1 MKKITTIIWDLDGTL
16 LNTLEDLTD
25 SVNYMLSIHNFPLR
39 TIEEIRSFVGNGL
52 AKLTER
58 ALPDTVTPEEYETC
72 LSEFKAYYKIH
83 MQDKTGPYEG
93 ILDVLKTFQDKGYR
107 MAVVSNKADA
117 AVKELIPIYF
127 GDLLPI
133 AIGDMDG
140 REKKPA
146 PDSVYEAMNQ
156 LGVTKEECIYIGDS
170 DVDVNTAKNSG
181 IPGIGVLWGFRTK
194 KQLEAVGATMFAE
207 KPEDLIALLE
217 CM

>member
-25 SVNYMLSIHNFPLR
+25 SVNYMLSIHNYPQR
-39 TIEEIRSFVGNGL
+39 SIEEIRSFVGNGL

-58 ALPDTVTPEEYETC
+58 ALPDTVTPEEYNTC
-72 LSEFKAYYKIH
+72 LSEFKAYYKMH

-93 ILDVLKTFQDKGYR
+93 ILDVLKTLQTKGYH

-127 GDLLPI
+127 GDLLPV
-133 AIGDMDG
+133 AIGDMEG

-146 PDSVYEAMNQ
+146 PDSVYEAMKQ

-181 IPGIGVLWGFRTK
+181 IPGIAVLWGFRTK
-194 KQLEAVGATMFAE
+194 EQLEAAGATMFAE
-207 KPEDLIALLE
+207 TPEDLIALLE
-217 CM
+217 NK

>member
-25 SVNYMLSIHNFPLR
+25 SVNYMLSIHNYPQR
-39 TIEEIRSFVGNGL
+39 SIEEIRSFVGNGL

-58 ALPDTVTPEEYETC
+58 ALPDTVTPEEYNTC
-72 LSEFKAYYKIH
+72 LSEFKAYYKMH

-93 ILDVLKTFQDKGYR
+93 ILDVLKTLQTKGYH

-127 GDLLPI
+127 GDLLPV
-133 AIGDMDG
+133 AIGDMEG

-146 PDSVYEAMNQ
+146 PDSVYEAMKQ

-181 IPGIGVLWGFRTK
+181 IPGIAVLWGFRTK
-194 KQLEAVGATMFAE
+194 EQLEAVGATTFAK

>member
-25 SVNYMLSIHNFPLR
+25 SVNYMLSIHNYPQR
-39 TIEEIRSFVGNGL
+39 TIDEIRSFVGNGL

-72 LSEFKAYYKIH
+72 LAEFKAYYKIH

-93 ILDVLKTFQDKGYR
+93 ILEVLKALKEKGYR

-127 GDLLPI
+127 GDLLPV

-146 PDSVYEAMNQ
+146 PDSVYEAMRQ
-156 LGVTKEECIYIGDS
+156 LGVTKEECVYIGDS
-170 DVDVNTAKNSG
+170 DVDVNTAKNSD
-181 IPGIGVLWGFRTK
+181 IPGIAVLWGFRTK
-194 KQLEAVGATMFAE
+194 EQLAAVGATTFAE
-207 KPEDLIALLE
+207 KPEELIALLE
-217 CM
+217 NM

>member
-25 SVNYMLSIHNFPLR
+25 SVNYMLASHNYPLR
-39 TIEEIRSFVGNGL
+39 TIDEIRSFVGNGL

-58 ALPDTVTPEEYETC
+58 ALPDTVTAEEYQTC

-83 MQDKTGPYEG
+83 MQDKTAPYNG
-93 ILDVLKTFQDKGYR
+93 VLDVLKTFRDKGYR

-127 GDLLPI
+127 SDLLPI
-133 AIGDMDG
+133 AIGDMEG

-146 PDSVYEAMNQ
+146 PDSVYEAMKQ
-156 LGVTKEECIYIGDS
+156 LGVSKEECIYIGDS
-170 DVDVNTAKNSG
+170 DVDVNTAKNVD
-181 IPGIGVLWGFRTK
+181 IPSIAVLWGFRTRE
-194 KQLEAVGATMFAE
+194 QLEQAGAVTFAE
-207 KPEDLIALLE
+207 KPSDLIALLDSF
-217 CM
+217 

>member
-1 MKKITTIIWDLDGTL
+1 MKRITTIIWDLDGTL

-25 SVNYMLSIHNFPLR
+25 SVNYMLSIHNYPQR
-39 TIEEIRSFVGNGL
+39 SIEEIRSFVGNGL

-58 ALPDTVTPEEYETC
+58 ALPDTVTPEEYNTC
-72 LSEFKAYYKIH
+72 LSEFKAYYKMH

-93 ILDVLKTFQDKGYR
+93 ILDVLKTLQTKGYH

-127 GDLLPI
+127 GDLLPV
-133 AIGDMDG
+133 AIGDMEG

-146 PDSVYEAMNQ
+146 PDSVYEAMKQ

-181 IPGIGVLWGFRTK
+181 IPGIAVLWGFRTK
-194 KQLEAVGATMFAE
+194 EQLEAVGATTFAK

>member
-1 MKKITTIIWDLDGTL
+1 MKRITTIIWDLDGTL

-25 SVNYMLSIHNFPLR
+25 SVNYMLSIHNYPQR
-39 TIEEIRSFVGNGL
+39 SIEEIRSFVGNGL

-58 ALPDTVTPEEYETC
+58 ALPDTVTPEEYNTC
-72 LSEFKAYYKIH
+72 LSEFKAYYKMH

-93 ILDVLKTFQDKGYR
+93 ILDVLKTLQTKGYH

-127 GDLLPI
+127 GDLLPV
-133 AIGDMDG
+133 AIGDMEG

-146 PDSVYEAMNQ
+146 PDSVYEAMKQ

-181 IPGIGVLWGFRTK
+181 IPGIAVLWGFRTK
-194 KQLEAVGATMFAE
+194 EQLEAVGATMFAE
-207 KPEDLIALLE
+207 TPEDLIALLE
-217 CM
+217 NK

>member
-25 SVNYMLSIHNFPLR
+25 SVNYMLSIHNYPQR
-39 TIEEIRSFVGNGL
+39 SIEEIRSFVGNGL

-58 ALPDTVTPEEYETC
+58 ALPDTVTPEEYNTC
-72 LSEFKAYYKIH
+72 LSEFKAYYKMH

-93 ILDVLKTFQDKGYR
+93 ILDVLKTLQTKGYH

-127 GDLLPI
+127 GDLLPV
-133 AIGDMDG
+133 AIGDMEG

-146 PDSVYEAMNQ
+146 PDSVYEAMKQ

-181 IPGIGVLWGFRTK
+181 IPGIAVLWGFRTK
-194 KQLEAVGATMFAE
+194 EQLEAVGATTFAE
-207 KPEDLIALLE
+207 TPEDLIALLE
-217 CM
+217 NK

>member
-1 MKKITTIIWDLDGTL
+1 MKNITTIIWDLDGTL

-25 SVNYMLSIHNFPLR
+25 SVNHMLSIHNYPLR

-52 AKLTER
+52 AKLTEQ
-58 ALPDTVTPEEYETC
+58 ALPDSVTEEEYEAC
-72 LSEFKAYYKIH
+72 LSEFKAYYKLH
-83 MQDKTGPYEG
+83 MQDKTAPYEG
-93 ILDVLKTFQDKGYR
+93 VLDVLKSLHDKGYH

-146 PDSVYEAMNQ
+146 PDSVYEAMRQ

-170 DVDVNTAKNSG
+170 DVDVNTARNAG
-181 IPGIGVLWGFRTK
+181 IPGISVLWGFRTK
-194 KQLEAVGATMFAE
+194 EQLEAVGATTFAE
-207 KPEDLIALLE
+207 KPDELIALLE
-217 CM
+217 GM

>member
-25 SVNYMLSIHNFPLR
+25 SVNYMLSIHNYPQR
-39 TIEEIRSFVGNGL
+39 SIEEIRSFVGNGL

-58 ALPDTVTPEEYETC
+58 ALPDTVTPEEYDTC
-72 LSEFKAYYKIH
+72 LSEFKAYYKMH

-93 ILDVLKTFQDKGYR
+93 ILDVLKTLQTKGYH

-127 GDLLPI
+127 GDLLPV
-133 AIGDMDG
+133 AIGDMEG

-146 PDSVYEAMNQ
+146 PDSVYEAMKQ

-181 IPGIGVLWGFRTK
+181 IPGIAVLWGFRTK
-194 KQLEAVGATMFAE
+194 EQLEAVGATTFAK

>member
-25 SVNYMLSIHNFPLR
+25 SVNYMLSIHNYPQR
-39 TIEEIRSFVGNGL
+39 SIEEIRSFVGNGL

-58 ALPDTVTPEEYETC
+58 ALPDTVTPEEYNTC
-72 LSEFKAYYKIH
+72 LSEFKAYYKMH

-93 ILDVLKTFQDKGYR
+93 ILDVLKTLQTKGYH

-127 GDLLPI
+127 GDLLPV
-133 AIGDMDG
+133 AIGDMEG

-146 PDSVYEAMNQ
+146 PDSVYEAMKQ

-181 IPGIGVLWGFRTK
+181 IPGIAVLWGFRTK
-194 KQLEAVGATMFAE
+194 EQLEAVGATTFAE

-217 CM
+217 NK

>member
-1 MKKITTIIWDLDGTL
+1 MKRITTIIWDLDGTL

-25 SVNYMLSIHNFPLR
+25 SVNYMLSIHNYPQR
-39 TIEEIRSFVGNGL
+39 SIEEIRSFVGNGL

-58 ALPDTVTPEEYETC
+58 ALPDTVTPEEYNTC
-72 LSEFKAYYKIH
+72 LSEFKAYYKMH

-93 ILDVLKTFQDKGYR
+93 ILDVLKTLQTKGYH

-127 GDLLPI
+127 GDLLPV
-133 AIGDMDG
+133 AIGDMEG

-146 PDSVYEAMNQ
+146 PDSVYEAMKQ

-181 IPGIGVLWGFRTK
+181 IPGIAVLWGFRTK
-194 KQLEAVGATMFAE
+194 EQLEAVGATTFAE

-217 CM
+217 NK

>member
-25 SVNYMLSIHNFPLR
+25 SVNYMLSIHNYPQR
-39 TIEEIRSFVGNGL
+39 SIEEIRSFVGNGL

-58 ALPDTVTPEEYETC
+58 ALPDIVTPEEYNTC
-72 LSEFKAYYKIH
+72 LSEFKAYYKMH

-93 ILDVLKTFQDKGYR
+93 ILDVLKTLQTKGYH

-127 GDLLPI
+127 GDLLPV
-133 AIGDMDG
+133 AIGDMEG

-146 PDSVYEAMNQ
+146 PDSVYEAMKQ

-181 IPGIGVLWGFRTK
+181 IPGIAVLWGFRTK
-194 KQLEAVGATMFAE
+194 EQLEAVGATTFAK

>member
-1 MKKITTIIWDLDGTL
+1 MKRITTIIWDLDGTL

-25 SVNYMLSIHNFPLR
+25 SVNYMLSIHNYPQR
-39 TIEEIRSFVGNGL
+39 SIEEIRSFVGNGL

-58 ALPDTVTPEEYETC
+58 ALPDTVTPEEYNTC
-72 LSEFKAYYKIH
+72 LSEFKAYYKMH

-93 ILDVLKTFQDKGYR
+93 ILDVLKTLQTKGYH

-127 GDLLPI
+127 GDLLPV
-133 AIGDMDG
+133 AIGDMEG

-146 PDSVYEAMNQ
+146 PDSVYEAMKQ

-181 IPGIGVLWGFRTK
+181 IPGIAVLWGFRTK
-194 KQLEAVGATMFAE
+194 EQLEAVGATTFAE
-207 KPEDLIALLE
+207 TPEDLIALLE
-217 CM
+217 NK

>member
-25 SVNYMLSIHNFPLR
+25 SVNYMLSIHNYPQR
-39 TIEEIRSFVGNGL
+39 SIEEIRSFVGNGL

-58 ALPDTVTPEEYETC
+58 ALPVTVTPEEYNTC
-72 LSEFKAYYKIH
+72 LSEFKAYYKMH

-93 ILDVLKTFQDKGYR
+93 ILDVLKTLQTKGYH

-127 GDLLPI
+127 GDLLPV
-133 AIGDMDG
+133 AIGDMEG

-146 PDSVYEAMNQ
+146 PDSVYEAMKQ

-181 IPGIGVLWGFRTK
+181 IPGIAVLWGFRTK
-194 KQLEAVGATMFAE
+194 EQLEAVGATMFAE
-207 KPEDLIALLE
+207 TPEDLIALLE
-217 CM
+217 NK

>member
-25 SVNYMLSIHNFPLR
+25 SVNHMLSIHNYPLR
-39 TIEEIRSFVGNGL
+39 TIGEIRSFVGNGL

-58 ALPDTVTPEEYETC
+58 SLPDSVTTEEYETC
-72 LSEFKAYYKIH
+72 LSEFKAYYKLH
-83 MQDKTGPYEG
+83 MQDKTGPYDG
-93 ILDVLKTFQDKGYR
+93 VLDVLKALHDKGYR

-133 AIGDMDG
+133 AIGDMEG

-146 PDSVYEAMNQ
+146 PDSVYEAMRQ

-170 DVDVNTAKNSG
+170 DVDVNTARNSG
-181 IPGIGVLWGFRTK
+181 IPGIAVLWGFRTK
-194 KQLEAVGATMFAE
+194 EQLEAVGATTFAE
-207 KPEDLIALLE
+207 KPEELITLLE
-217 CM
+217 QM

>member
-25 SVNYMLSIHNFPLR
+25 SVNYMLSIHNYPQR
-39 TIEEIRSFVGNGL
+39 SIEEIRSFVGNGL

-58 ALPDTVTPEEYETC
+58 ALPDTVTPEEYNTC
-72 LSEFKAYYKIH
+72 LSEFKAYYKMH

-93 ILDVLKTFQDKGYR
+93 ILDVLKTLQTKGYH

-127 GDLLPI
+127 GDLLPV
-133 AIGDMDG
+133 AIGDMEG

-146 PDSVYEAMNQ
+146 PDSVYEAMKQ

-181 IPGIGVLWGFRTK
+181 IPGIAVLWGFRTK
-194 KQLEAVGATMFAE
+194 EQLEAVGATMFAE
-207 KPEDLIALLE
+207 TPEDLIALLE
-217 CM
+217 NK

>member
-1 MKKITTIIWDLDGTL
+1 MKNITTIIWDLDGTL

-25 SVNYMLSIHNFPLR
+25 SVNHMLSIHNYPLR

-58 ALPDTVTPEEYETC
+58 ALPDSVTTEEYEAC
-72 LSEFKAYYKIH
+72 LSEFKAYYKLH

-93 ILDVLKTFQDKGYR
+93 VLDVLKTLHDKGYR

-133 AIGDMDG
+133 AIGDMEG
-140 REKKPA
+140 RKKKPA
-146 PDSVYEAMNQ
+146 PDSVYEAIRQ

-170 DVDVNTAKNSG
+170 DVDVNTARNAG
-181 IPGIGVLWGFRTK
+181 LPGIAVLWGFRTK
-194 KQLEAVGATMFAE
+194 EQLAAAGATTFAE
-207 KPEDLIALLE
+207 KPEDLIALL
-217 CM
+217 

>member
-25 SVNYMLSIHNFPLR
+25 SVNHMLSIHNYPLR
-39 TIEEIRSFVGNGL
+39 TIGEIRSFVGNGL

-58 ALPDTVTPEEYETC
+58 SLPDSVTTEEYETC
-72 LSEFKAYYKIH
+72 LSEFKAYYKLH
-83 MQDKTGPYEG
+83 MQDKTGPYDG
-93 ILDVLKTFQDKGYR
+93 VLDVLKALHDKGYH

-133 AIGDMDG
+133 AIGDMEG

-146 PDSVYEAMNQ
+146 PDSVYEAMRQ

-170 DVDVNTAKNSG
+170 DVDVNTARNSG
-181 IPGIGVLWGFRTK
+181 IPGIAVLWGFRTK
-194 KQLEAVGATMFAE
+194 EQLEAVGATTFAE
-207 KPEDLIALLE
+207 KPEELITLLE
-217 CM
+217 QM

>member
-1 MKKITTIIWDLDGTL
+1 MKRITTIIWDLDGTL

-25 SVNYMLSIHNFPLR
+25 SVNYMLSIHNYPQR
-39 TIEEIRSFVGNGL
+39 SIEEIRSFVGNGL

-58 ALPDTVTPEEYETC
+58 ALPDTVTPEEYDTC
-72 LSEFKAYYKIH
+72 LSEFKAYYKMH

-93 ILDVLKTFQDKGYR
+93 ILDVLKTLQTKGYH

-127 GDLLPI
+127 GDLLPV
-133 AIGDMDG
+133 AIGDMEG

-146 PDSVYEAMNQ
+146 PDSVYEAMKQ

-181 IPGIGVLWGFRTK
+181 IPGIAVLWGFRTK
-194 KQLEAVGATMFAE
+194 EQLEAAGATTFAK

>member
-25 SVNYMLSIHNFPLR
+25 SVNYMLSIHNYPQR
-39 TIEEIRSFVGNGL
+39 SIEEIRSFVGNGL

-58 ALPDTVTPEEYETC
+58 ALPDTVTPEEYNTC
-72 LSEFKAYYKIH
+72 LSEFKAYYKMH

-93 ILDVLKTFQDKGYR
+93 ILDVLKTLQTKGYH

-127 GDLLPI
+127 GDLLPV
-133 AIGDMDG
+133 AIGDMEG

-146 PDSVYEAMNQ
+146 PDSVYEAMKQ
-156 LGVTKEECIYIGDS
+156 LGVTKEDCIYIGDS

-181 IPGIGVLWGFRTK
+181 IPGIAVLWGFRTK
-194 KQLEAVGATMFAE
+194 EQLEAVGATMFAE
-207 KPEDLIALLE
+207 TPEDLIALLE
-217 CM
+217 NK

>member
-25 SVNYMLSIHNFPLR
+25 SVNYMLSIHNYPQR
-39 TIEEIRSFVGNGL
+39 SIEEIRSFVGNGL

-58 ALPDTVTPEEYETC
+58 ALPDTVTPEEYNTC
-72 LSEFKAYYKIH
+72 LSEFKAYYKMH

-93 ILDVLKTFQDKGYR
+93 ILDVLKTLQTKGYH

-127 GDLLPI
+127 GDLLPV
-133 AIGDMDG
+133 AIGDMEG

-146 PDSVYEAMNQ
+146 PDSVYEAMKQ

-181 IPGIGVLWGFRTK
+181 IPGIAVLWGFRTK
-194 KQLEAVGATMFAE
+194 EQLEAAGATTFAE

-217 CM
+217 NK